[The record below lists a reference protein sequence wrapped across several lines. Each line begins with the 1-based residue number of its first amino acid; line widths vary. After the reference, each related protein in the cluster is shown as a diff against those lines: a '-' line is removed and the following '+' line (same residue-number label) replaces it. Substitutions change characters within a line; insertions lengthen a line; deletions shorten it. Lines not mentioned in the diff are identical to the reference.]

1 MGGVSETRI
10 PVGVRRVFRHVPVEV
25 RRAIIPPYG
34 AALTER
40 LLDLIDRLMRGSF
53 RRTVI
58 RLLGLA
64 DRPSSRHQSINEVGS
79 LGLAEIWVRH
89 APQSAADDEVPTIGR
104 HCMFH
109 GAKPISAAT

>member
-40 LLDLIDRLMRGSF
+40 LLDLINRLVRGCF
-53 RRTVI
+53 
-58 RLLGLA
+58 GLA
-64 DRPSSRHQSINEVGS
+64 VFGASRSARRAVIS
-79 LGLAEIWVRH
+79 LSTRSALLA
-89 APQSAADDEVPTIGR
+89 SASGPPPKMKE
-104 HCMFH
+104 
-109 GAKPISAAT
+109 AAN

>member
-40 LLDLIDRLMRGSF
+40 LLDLVNRSVRGRFSLTVFRTPRLAVISLSTRSALLALARAGFAMRHGLP
-53 RRTVI
+53 RTTKY
-58 RLLGLA
+58 
-64 DRPSSRHQSINEVGS
+64 RPSGVT
-79 LGLAEIWVRH
+79 ACF
-89 APQSAADDEVPTIGR
+89 TI
-104 HCMFH
+104 
-109 GAKPISAAT
+109 AKPISAAT